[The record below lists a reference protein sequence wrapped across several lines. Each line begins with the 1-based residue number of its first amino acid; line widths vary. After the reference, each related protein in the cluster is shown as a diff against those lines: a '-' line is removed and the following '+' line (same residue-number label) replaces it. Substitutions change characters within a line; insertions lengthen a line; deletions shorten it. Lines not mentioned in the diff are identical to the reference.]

1 MSKNL
6 FDHYI
11 NLIIVDASISVCD
24 KTDFSSYRTF
34 ANHIHEGIKAKNY
47 SGIERYLTPIVT
59 ELADIMGIPV
69 REAATHTAKFFQNK
83 KWEKYHEIIKLVK
96 SQFNIFL
103 VP

>member
-6 FDHYI
+6 FEHYI
-11 NLIIVDASISVCD
+11 NLIIVDASISVCN
-24 KTDFSSYRTF
+24 KTNFSGYRTF

-69 REAATHTAKFFQNK
+69 KEAATHVARFFQKK
-83 KWEKYHEIIKLVK
+83 KWEKYYDVIKLVK
-96 SQFNIFL
+96 SQFDIFL